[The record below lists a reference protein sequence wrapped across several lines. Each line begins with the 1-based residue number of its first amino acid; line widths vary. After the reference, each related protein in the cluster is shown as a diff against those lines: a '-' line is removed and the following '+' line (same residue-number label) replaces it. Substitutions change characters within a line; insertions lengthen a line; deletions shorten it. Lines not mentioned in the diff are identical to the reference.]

1 MKKSLYILTIFLLCI
16 SSTFAIQNKLSIDIS
31 SAQFY
36 LGSDFYEWNLY
47 YSFDERD
54 VKFIFENDLF
64 TSKIQFNIKFYSSL
78 GLEFED
84 KWITTYNVTEINPD
98 SDIKLFGLRSFR
110 LKEGQYKV
118 EFSVTDLNQKEN
130 TKAANFDLLI
140 RKMRNDRLEL
150 SDIVLCNLILNQKN
164 AGEFANEQF
173 LRNSLY
179 VYPDPSA
186 EIYGASPSL
195 KTYFEIYNAN
205 KVSPDGILLHYYIF
219 DGANREVFYFPKQL
233 KSLYD
238 GMVETIEIPL
248 DAIPTGVYNLVVA
261 AKSLNSFDSVTIT
274 KKFYLINPDLPP
286 VLELSRGVD
295 YTFELSEFAT
305 MSEEQ
310 LDQEFQQVRFIAT
323 KEEIAQFRLLTD
335 PVAKARFL
343 FAFWQRRN
351 SDTTSSINVARFN
364 YKKRIEQANKFFSWG
379 GKQNGWETD
388 RGRTFLKYGEPSNKD
403 YFPQRGNE
411 RAYEVWFYSELEGG
425 VYFYFVDVGG
435 FGNFQQVH
443 STKTGEIYNQDWYE
457 LYVPITKENRK
468 DYQIDDEMR
477 KYR

>member
-1 MKKSLYILTIFLLCI
+1 MNKTFCIISVFLLWVI
-16 SSTFAIQNKLSIDIS
+16 SSFANQDKLSIDIS

-54 VKFIFENDLF
+54 VKFVYEDNLF
-64 TSKIQFNIKFYSSL
+64 VSKIQFNIKFFSSL

-98 SDIKLFGLRSFR
+98 SDVKLFGVRSFR
-110 LKEGQYKV
+110 LKEGQYTV
-118 EFSVTDLNQKEN
+118 EFSVTDLNQKN
-130 TKAANFDLLI
+130 YAKSAKFDLFI
-140 RKMRNDRLEL
+140 RKMKDDRLEL
-150 SDIVLCNLILNQKN
+150 SDIVLANLILNQKN
-164 AGEFANEQF
+164 AGIFANEQF

-179 VYPDPSA
+179 VYPNPSA
-186 EIYGASPSL
+186 EIYGSSPSL
-195 KTYFEIYNAN
+195 KSYFEIYNAN
-205 KVSPDGILLHYYIF
+205 KVSPDGIQLHYYIF

-233 KSLYD
+233 KSLFD

-248 DAIPTGVYNLVVA
+248 DAIPTGVYNFVVA
-261 AKSLNSFDSVTIT
+261 AKAITSYDSVTIS
-274 KKFYLINPDLPP
+274 KKFYIINPDLPP
-286 VLELSRGVD
+286 VLELSRGID
-295 YTFELSEFAT
+295 NTFELSEFAT
-305 MSEEQ
+305 MSEDQ
-310 LDQEFQQVRFIAT
+310 LNQEFQQVRFIAS
-323 KEEIAQFRLLTD
+323 KEEIDQFRLLSD
-335 PVAKARFL
+335 PTAKARFL
-343 FAFWQRRN
+343 FSFWQRRN
-351 SDTTSSINVARFN
+351 TDTTSSINLARYN

-379 GKQNGWETD
+379 GKQNGWGTD
-388 RGRTFLKYGEPSNKD
+388 RGRAFLKYGEPSNKD

-443 STKTGEIYNQDWYE
+443 STKSGEIYNQNWYE

-468 DYQIDDEMR
+468 DYQIDEDMR

>member
-1 MKKSLYILTIFLLCI
+1 MNKTYCIVSVFLLWVT
-16 SSTFAIQNKLSIDIS
+16 SSFANQDKLSIDIS

-54 VKFIFENDLF
+54 VKFVYEDNLF
-64 TSKIQFNIKFYSSL
+64 VSKIQFNIKFFSSL

-98 SDIKLFGLRSFR
+98 SDVKLFGVRSFR
-110 LKEGQYKV
+110 LKEGQYTV
-118 EFSVTDLNQKEN
+118 EFSVTDLNQKN
-130 TKAANFDLLI
+130 YAKSAKFDLFI
-140 RKMRNDRLEL
+140 RKMKDDRLEL
-150 SDIVLCNLILNQKN
+150 SDIVLANLILNQKN
-164 AGEFANEQF
+164 AGIFANEQF

-179 VYPDPSA
+179 VYPNPSA
-186 EIYGASPSL
+186 EIYGSSPSL
-195 KTYFEIYNAN
+195 KSYFEIYNAN
-205 KVSPDGILLHYYIF
+205 KVSPDGVQLHYYIF

-233 KSLYD
+233 KSLFD

-261 AKSLNSFDSVTIT
+261 AKAINSYDSVTIS

-286 VLELSRGVD
+286 VLELSRGID
-295 YTFELSEFAT
+295 HTFELSEFAT
-305 MSEEQ
+305 MSEDQ
-310 LDQEFQQVRFIAT
+310 LNQEFQQVRFIAS
-323 KEEIAQFRLLTD
+323 KEEIDQFRLLSD
-335 PVAKARFL
+335 PTAKARFL
-343 FAFWQRRN
+343 FSFWQRRN
-351 SDTTSSINVARFN
+351 TDTTSSINLARYN

-379 GKQNGWETD
+379 GKQNGWDTD
-388 RGRTFLKYGEPSNKD
+388 RGRAFLKYGEPSNKD

-443 STKTGEIYNQDWYE
+443 STKSGEIYNQDWYE

-468 DYQIDDEMR
+468 DYQIDEDTR

>member
-54 VKFIFENDLF
+54 LKFIFENDLF

-179 VYPDPSA
+179 VYPNPSA

-195 KTYFEIYNAN
+195 KTYFEIHNAN

-388 RGRTFLKYGEPSNKD
+388 RGRTFLKY
-403 YFPQRGNE
+403 
-411 RAYEVWFYSELEGG
+411 
-425 VYFYFVDVGG
+425 
-435 FGNFQQVH
+435 
-443 STKTGEIYNQDWYE
+443 
-457 LYVPITKENRK
+457 
-468 DYQIDDEMR
+468 
-477 KYR
+477 